1 MSKQNSE
8 RYDFDL
14 EASNAFTLKGEEETQ
29 IEQSTRIEI
38 ETNKRHQ
45 KASNSHSSIVINNLT
60 NYSFGFSE
68 HKLNSE
74 ENDINNESKNDI
86 IGSFQRNKNNIT
98 QKRKCDSVVKIKLT
112 KMKKS
117 KTVVNTPRIETPN
130 FKKVNKE
137 VNLCDKEIEN
147 LNESSSVNK
156 DEGSE
161 ENKME
166 LELIENKEENKENE
180 FKKEEEKESNM
191 DESIHEDFVH
201 FGSENLEFD
210 RKIKEYLN
218 NNDEIQKENKDK
230 DISND
235 MIIEPEKTD
244 IFTQEIKEK
253 NEIITEQKNENNII
267 NEISKMNLEN
277 DSKKEEKNKDIIIEI
292 NEKEYK
298 ENLDNIIKEKA
309 GRNKEENK
317 ERKKEKEKKSK
328 SKARGSKI
336 EENKRMKLEDVN
348 RIDKVKEVKKDK
360 EDDKQKIE
368 EEVQVSIQSPF
379 VEESNNEI
387 NKEENNNNENKIEEE
402 KGEKMKEEKEE
413 KEKEKEKEGKVE
425 KEENEKKVEKEE
437 KIEKEEIKD
446 HNDMTN
452 QLEEQKINDNK
463 EKDNTKMEEEKEKTI
478 NESNEIKNEKEKE
491 GKVSKTENI
500 NNNIFGNMNNNFFLD
515 YIAIIKQQIK
525 NELCQ
530 EMLKKGTD
538 NIPEPF
544 NPKENKNLS
553 NDPNDNNNTK
563 NFLGKKRLK
572 SPPEDLINKE
582 NNEEIKI
589 NQEKNV
595 INNNT
600 IENKGKENEKEKE
613 QKIIKNEI
621 NSEKSS
627 SIYDFL
633 EKHIFDYLYEKVN
646 KESLS
651 NNNELEKQLK
661 MLIADKGYSNV
672 KSALNN
678 IKKEKDK
685 KENEMN
691 SIKDKKEPSEYH
703 YQFENNF
710 CHRFKLLKISEGI
723 QIYVCCDQKC
733 QAHAKLNV
741 KERKFNI
748 IQKHTVLLKEH
759 ISFNDD
765 RPAYFMKTRKL
776 DEVHI
781 KRNDHND
788 KYHLEWFK

>member
-45 KASNSHSSIVINNLT
+45 KSSNSHSSIVINNLT

-117 KTVVNTPRIETPN
+117 KIVNTPRIETPN

-137 VNLCDKEIEN
+137 VNLSDKEIEN
-147 LNESSSVNK
+147 LIESSSVNK
-156 DEGSE
+156 DEVSE

-166 LELIENKEENKENE
+166 LDLIENKEENKENE

-267 NEISKMNLEN
+267 NEISKMNLES

-317 ERKKEKEKKSK
+317 ERKKEKEKKNK

-336 EENKRMKLEDVN
+336 EENKRMMLEDVN
-348 RIDKVKEVKKDK
+348 RIDKVKEVKKVK

-368 EEVQVSIQSPF
+368 EQVQAPIQFPF
-379 VEESNNEI
+379 VEESDNEI
-387 NKEENNNNENKIEEE
+387 NKEECNINENKI
-402 KGEKMKEEKEE
+402 
-413 KEKEKEKEGKVE
+413 
-425 KEENEKKVEKEE
+425 
-437 KIEKEEIKD
+437 
-446 HNDMTN
+446 
-452 QLEEQKINDNK
+452 
-463 EKDNTKMEEEKEKTI
+463 
-478 NESNEIKNEKEKE
+478 
-491 GKVSKTENI
+491 
-500 NNNIFGNMNNNFFLD
+500 
-515 YIAIIKQQIK
+515 
-525 NELCQ
+525 
-530 EMLKKGTD
+530 
-538 NIPEPF
+538 
-544 NPKENKNLS
+544 
-553 NDPNDNNNTK
+553 
-563 NFLGKKRLK
+563 
-572 SPPEDLINKE
+572 
-582 NNEEIKI
+582 
-589 NQEKNV
+589 
-595 INNNT
+595 
-600 IENKGKENEKEKE
+600 
-613 QKIIKNEI
+613 
-621 NSEKSS
+621 
-627 SIYDFL
+627 
-633 EKHIFDYLYEKVN
+633 
-646 KESLS
+646 
-651 NNNELEKQLK
+651 
-661 MLIADKGYSNV
+661 
-672 KSALNN
+672 
-678 IKKEKDK
+678 
-685 KENEMN
+685 
-691 SIKDKKEPSEYH
+691 H
-703 YQFENNF
+703 Y
-710 CHRFKLLKISEGI
+710 
-723 QIYVCCDQKC
+723 
-733 QAHAKLNV
+733 
-741 KERKFNI
+741 FNI
-748 IQKHTVLLKEH
+748 IYKTLK
-759 ISFNDD
+759 IFID
-765 RPAYFMKTRKL
+765 
-776 DEVHI
+776 
-781 KRNDHND
+781 
-788 KYHLEWFK
+788 

>member
-1 MSKQNSE
+1 
-8 RYDFDL
+8 
-14 EASNAFTLKGEEETQ
+14 
-29 IEQSTRIEI
+29 
-38 ETNKRHQ
+38 
-45 KASNSHSSIVINNLT
+45 
-60 NYSFGFSE
+60 
-68 HKLNSE
+68 
-74 ENDINNESKNDI
+74 
-86 IGSFQRNKNNIT
+86 
-98 QKRKCDSVVKIKLT
+98 
-112 KMKKS
+112 
-117 KTVVNTPRIETPN
+117 
-130 FKKVNKE
+130 
-137 VNLCDKEIEN
+137 
-147 LNESSSVNK
+147 
-156 DEGSE
+156 
-161 ENKME
+161 
-166 LELIENKEENKENE
+166 
-180 FKKEEEKESNM
+180 
-191 DESIHEDFVH
+191 
-201 FGSENLEFD
+201 
-210 RKIKEYLN
+210 
-218 NNDEIQKENKDK
+218 
-230 DISND
+230 
-235 MIIEPEKTD
+235 
-244 IFTQEIKEK
+244 
-253 NEIITEQKNENNII
+253 
-267 NEISKMNLEN
+267 
-277 DSKKEEKNKDIIIEI
+277 
-292 NEKEYK
+292 
-298 ENLDNIIKEKA
+298 
-309 GRNKEENK
+309 
-317 ERKKEKEKKSK
+317 
-328 SKARGSKI
+328 
-336 EENKRMKLEDVN
+336 
-348 RIDKVKEVKKDK
+348 
-360 EDDKQKIE
+360 
-368 EEVQVSIQSPF
+368 
-379 VEESNNEI
+379 
-387 NKEENNNNENKIEEE
+387 
-402 KGEKMKEEKEE
+402 
-413 KEKEKEKEGKVE
+413 
-425 KEENEKKVEKEE
+425 
-437 KIEKEEIKD
+437 
-446 HNDMTN
+446 MTN